1 MDQIDDTFYSEKEIA
16 IEPDLDH
23 RNSTDKLPAPPKT
36 PKRVMMKYR
45 FSAVFPIA
53 FAVASCVLSILVVVA
68 GQGTDMFNGQYL
80 VAVSILFLVSQNLEL
95 TRTAQYLPT
104 SSGCFSIRA
113 SNYKDRYCGLLLS
126 VSANSMHRVDRQQH
140 R

>member
-1 MDQIDDTFYSEKEIA
+1 MDQIHDTFYSEKEIA
-16 IEPDLDH
+16 IEPDLDL
-23 RNSTDKLPAPPKT
+23 RKSTDKALPAPPKT

-80 VAVSILFLVSQNLEL
+80 VAVQRPLRLRTFIICISEQYAPGRLS
-95 TRTAQYLPT
+95 TAQTESPK
-104 SSGCFSIRA
+104 A
-113 SNYKDRYCGLLLS
+113 
-126 VSANSMHRVDRQQH
+126 
-140 R
+140 

>member
-1 MDQIDDTFYSEKEIA
+1 LSLTTLGVAKFTSSFHKREHLEILVKMDQIHDTFYSEKEIA
-16 IEPDLDH
+16 IEPDLDL
-23 RNSTDKLPAPPKT
+23 RKSTDKALPAPPKT

-80 VAVSILFLVSQNLEL
+80 VAVSIPLSVFQCPEL
-95 TRTAQYLPT
+95 TRI
-104 SSGCFSIRA
+104 S
-113 SNYKDRYCGLLLS
+113 
-126 VSANSMHRVDRQQH
+126 
-140 R
+140 